1 MQLQFAQLGLE
12 LTCRFCNSS
21 SWLYLIHTRCVGDEE
36 FPLIPIAIYSLYFLV
51 VLLRVEVDHGVHV
64 NASSVQKFTFMSYID
79 QLCKCGL
86 GSRFTFSCAV
96 HLHCQSL

>member
-1 MQLQFAQLGLE
+1 M
-12 LTCRFCNSS
+12 
-21 SWLYLIHTRCVGDEE
+21 
-36 FPLIPIAIYSLYFLV
+36 
-51 VLLRVEVDHGVHV
+51 LRVEVDHGVHV

-96 HLHCQSL
+96 HLYCQSMVTVSASQLVFNVTLKFFCVFSFDSWKADS